1 MFDCI
6 DLDIPNILAIFEVYM
21 LKIHAGEEVDEE
33 EERKALKEL
42 VEAIEIALRVYKKE
56 IALFEKSFYK

>member
-1 MFDCI
+1 
-6 DLDIPNILAIFEVYM
+6 M

-33 EERKALKEL
+33 EEKKALKEL

>member
-21 LKIHAGEEVDEE
+21 LTIHGEEADEE
-33 EERKALKEL
+33 EGRKALKEL